1 MIVSSI
7 KQSISNCGTLELC
20 QNGRVQETHKRGR
33 LRTND
38 QQTKLMFIQGSL
50 QLAMVT
56 KPSTRWK
63 PSVIDWS
70 KLEMKL

>member
-1 MIVSSI
+1 
-7 KQSISNCGTLELC
+7 
-20 QNGRVQETHKRGR
+20 
-33 LRTND
+33 
-38 QQTKLMFIQGSL
+38 MFIQGSL

-70 KLEMKL
+70 KLEMKLSNQLESQNPNLLHYIISVHSP